1 MDSVKFFDMG
11 AASELTKG
19 QGSDALEDISEPV
32 QQQQPE

>member
-19 QGSDALEDISEPV
+19 LSGNNYEGDE
-32 QQQQPE
+32 QQQ